1 MLSLYDKASME
12 SALASP
18 LDPCLHQL
26 LADRIHDAAET
37 ELLDLTHLLVV
48 QSGDCEHT
56 IAEEICLSPLTNP
69 IDGERFG
76 SPDFHP
82 WWDWLQQHDGW
93 FEMII
98 TVGNSG
104 FAFLLLIQDAQG
116 VQPELLS
123 LCRTYAE
130 ERP

>member
-1 MLSLYDKASME
+1 MLSLYDQSSIEA
-12 SALASP
+12 ALASP
-18 LDPCLHQL
+18 LDPRLEQL
-26 LADRIHDAAET
+26 LADRIHDAAQT
-37 ELLDLTHLLVV
+37 DLLGLTHLLVV
-48 QSGDCEHT
+48 QPGDCEHT

-76 SPDFHP
+76 SPEFVP

-104 FAFLLLIQDAQG
+104 FAFILLIEDANG
-116 VQPELLS
+116 VQPEILS

>member
-1 MLSLYDKASME
+1 MLSLHDKASME
-12 SALASP
+12 TALASSLAP
-18 LDPCLHQL
+18 RLHQL
-26 LADRIHDAAET
+26 LADRIHDAAKT
-37 ELLDLTHLLVV
+37 DLLALTHLLVV
-48 QSGDCEHT
+48 GSGDCEHT
-56 IAEEICLSPLTNP
+56 IAEEICLTPLTNP
-69 IDGERFG
+69 SDGERFG
-76 SPDFHP
+76 SHNFVP

-104 FAFLLLIQDAQG
+104 FAFILLIEDTDG

>member
-1 MLSLYDKASME
+1 MLSLYDKTSME
-12 SALASP
+12 AALASP
-18 LDPCLHQL
+18 LDPRLHQL
-26 LADRIHDAAET
+26 LAERIHDARET
-37 ELLDLTHLLVV
+37 DLIDLTHLLVV
-48 QSGDCEHT
+48 QPGDCEHT

-76 SPDFHP
+76 TPEFQP
-82 WWDWLQQHDGW
+82 WWDWLQHHDGW

-104 FAFLLLIQDAQG
+104 FAFILLIEDAEG

-123 LCRTYAE
+123 LCRAYAE
-130 ERP
+130 DRP

>member
-1 MLSLYDKASME
+1 MLSLYDKTSREA
-12 SALASP
+12 ALASP
-18 LDPCLHQL
+18 LDPRLQQL
-26 LADRIHDAAET
+26 LADRIHDARET
-37 ELLDLTHLLVV
+37 NLLGLTHLLVV
-48 QSGDCEHT
+48 QPGDCEHT

-76 SPDFHP
+76 SVDFQP

-104 FAFLLLIQDAQG
+104 FAFILLIQDADG

-123 LCRTYAE
+123 LCRTYVE